1 MWFVFLISFY
11 FYYIIFDIAIFIHL
25 YHLRHIAQYICA
37 IVFKIIFW
45 NNPTAVTVTLNV
57 YIWLQG
63 GGRLKN
69 WP

>member
-25 YHLRHIAQYICA
+25 HHLRHIAQYICA